1 MIRKFTA
8 IILFTAFFSHAF
20 SQESTTTTPTPA
32 PKKTARPDIPGTF
45 TLELGINGAPQAPDR
60 FDLGFW
66 GSRTFNA
73 YYQYDIRIAKS
84 KFSVVPGL
92 GLSLERYKFKN
103 GYTLMYSHGADPE
116 KDSLAMFSPSQ
127 AGLPGMKKS
136 QLVTNYVEL
145 PLEICF
151 RTNPDDPARSFKA
164 SIGGRIGFLY
174 DSFTKV
180 KYKEGSEVKQY
191 KDKQRFELNQFRYGV
206 YTKIGFGNFSIFGYY
221 NINNLFENGGG
232 PVENKKKT
240 EFNTFT
246 AGISLSSF

>member
-1 MIRKFTA
+1 MIRKFTV

-20 SQESTTTTPTPA
+20 SQESTPTA
-32 PKKTARPDIPGTF
+32 PKKTVRPDIPGTF
-45 TLELGINGAPQAPDR
+45 VLELGINGAPQAPDR

-66 GSRTFNA
+66 GSRTFNV
-73 YYQYDIRIAKS
+73 YYQYDLRIAKS

-92 GLSLERYKFKN
+92 GLSLERFKFRN
-103 GYTLMYSHGADPE
+103 GYTLMYQTGSTDP
-116 KDSLAMFSPSQ
+116 KNDTLAMFSPSQ

-164 SIGGRIGFLY
+164 SIGGRVGFLY

-180 KYKEGSEVKQY
+180 KYKEGSEVKQF

-221 NINNLFENGGG
+221 NINTLFEEGGG
-232 PVENKKKT
+232 PVEMKKKT